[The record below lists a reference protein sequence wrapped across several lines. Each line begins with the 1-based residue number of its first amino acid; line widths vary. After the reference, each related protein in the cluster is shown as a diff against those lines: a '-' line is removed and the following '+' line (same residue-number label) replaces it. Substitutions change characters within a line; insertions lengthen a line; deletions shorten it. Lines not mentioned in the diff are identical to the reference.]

1 VRGETETCL
10 VKILIPQSS
19 YLIPLKGG
27 SMEKKHTAFAGT
39 WYPAAADACKTQI
52 HKFLSEKSGPATG
65 DFAAGIV
72 PHAGWAYSGSI
83 ACRTIASL
91 VPSKETSGH
100 TCVDTIVLF
109 GAHMHKQSEPFVMT
123 QGAIETPLGDI
134 AVDGELV
141 DALADSISIR
151 RRSPQKFVDE
161 NTLEL
166 QYPFIKYF
174 FPDAKIVVCGV
185 APSFF
190 APIIGTTAVDT
201 ANALQRQIRVIGS
214 TDMTHYGAA
223 FGFTPAGTGKEAV
236 EWVKTKNDAAAIEA
250 MKSMDD
256 KAIVEQGLT
265 HHNMCCPGAAAAT
278 AAAAKKMGASRAHLL
293 DYATSFD
300 TNPSDAF
307 VGYTGLLYGQN

>member
-1 VRGETETCL
+1 
-10 VKILIPQSS
+10 
-19 YLIPLKGG
+19 
-27 SMEKKHTAFAGT
+27 
-39 WYPAAADACKTQI
+39 
-52 HKFLSEKSGPATG
+52 
-65 DFAAGIV
+65 
-72 PHAGWAYSGSI
+72 
-83 ACRTIASL
+83 
-91 VPSKETSGH
+91 
-100 TCVDTIVLF
+100 
-109 GAHMHKQSEPFVMT
+109 MT

-141 DALADSISIR
+141 EALADSISIR
-151 RRSPQKFVDE
+151 RRPPQKFVDE

-190 APIIGTTAVDT
+190 APIIGTMAVDN
-201 ANALQRQIRVIGS
+201 AHALQRKIRVIGS
-214 TDMTHYGAA
+214 TDMTHYGAD
-223 FGFTPAGTGKEAV
+223 FGFTPAGTGETAV

-278 AAAAKKMGASRAHLL
+278 AAAARKMGASRAHLL

-300 TNPSDAF
+300 TNPSDSF
-307 VGYTGLLYGQN
+307 VGYTGLLYGHD

>member
-1 VRGETETCL
+1 
-10 VKILIPQSS
+10 
-19 YLIPLKGG
+19 
-27 SMEKKHTAFAGT
+27 MEKKRTAFAGT
-39 WYPAAADACKTQI
+39 WYPASAEACKTEIQA
-52 HKFLSEKSGPATG
+52 FLSEKSGPAKG
-65 DFAAGIV
+65 RFAAGIV
-72 PHAGWAYSGSI
+72 PHAGWVYSGSI

-91 VPSKETSGH
+91 VPSGEASVDTP
-100 TCVDTIVLF
+100 VDTIVLF

-134 AVDGELV
+134 AVDADLV
-141 DALADSISIR
+141 EALADNISIR
-151 RRSPQKFVDE
+151 RRSPSKFVDE

-190 APIIGTTAVDT
+190 APIIGTMAVDN
-201 ANALQRQIRVIGS
+201 ANTLQREIRVIGS
-214 TDMTHYGAA
+214 TDMTHYGAD
-223 FGFTPAGTGKEAV
+223 FGFTPAGTGKNAV
-236 EWVKTKNDAAAIEA
+236 EWVKTKNDADAIEA

-256 KAIVEQGLT
+256 KAIVAQGLN

-278 AAAAKKMGASRAHLL
+278 AAAAKKMGATRAHLL

-300 TNPSDAF
+300 KTRADSF
-307 VGYTGLLYGQN
+307 VGYTGLLYGRD